1 MYTFWVDFKK
11 DGSDDL
17 EIQISLFL
25 QSKLESV
32 PQNFSYQSSILRK
45 LPDKLDLL
53 SFDEEKD
60 FAQKMKPFFTSAIQQ
75 EK

>member
-25 QSKLESV
+25 QSKLENP
-32 PQNFSYQSSILRK
+32 PQNFN
-45 LPDKLDLL
+45 
-53 SFDEEKD
+53 F
-60 FAQKMKPFFTSAIQQ
+60 
-75 EK
+75 